1 MEEKMLEEIKYKLK
15 RKLFRHMETYDITL
29 DELMEKQM
37 NGAEIID
44 VRNEREYSESHIM
57 GSINVPEY
65 QINES
70 FVRIVPNKNKEIVL
84 YCSSGFRSTNAY
96 RKLRCLG
103 YRNVWNLYGGLE
115 NY

>member
-1 MEEKMLEEIKYKLK
+1 MLEEIKYKLK
-15 RKLFRHMETYDITL
+15 RKLFRHMEAYDITL
-29 DELMEKQM
+29 DELKEKQM

-96 RKLRCLG
+96 KKLKKMG
-103 YRNVWNLYGGLE
+103 YKNVWNLYGGLE

>member
-1 MEEKMLEEIKYKLK
+1 MLEEIRYKLK
-15 RKLFRHMETYDITL
+15 RKLLRHMETYDITL
-29 DELMEKQM
+29 EELKTKQI

-44 VRNEREYSESHIM
+44 VRNKREYDESHIG

-65 QINES
+65 KIDEN

-96 RKLRCLG
+96 KKLKKMG
-103 YRNVWNLYGGLE
+103 YKNVWNLYGGLE

>member
-15 RKLFRHMETYDITL
+15 RKLFRHMEAYDITL

-37 NGAEIID
+37 NGAEVID
-44 VRNEREYSESHIM
+44 VRNEREYSESHIL

-70 FVRIVPNKNKEIVL
+70 FERIVPNKNKEIVV
-84 YCSSGFRSTNAY
+84 YCSSGFRSTSAY

>member
-15 RKLFRHMETYDITL
+15 RKLFRQMEAYDITL
-29 DELMEKQM
+29 DY
-37 NGAEIID
+37 D
-44 VRNEREYSESHIM
+44 ESHIL

-70 FVRIVPNKNKEIVL
+70 FEKIVPNKNKEIVV
-84 YCSSGFRSTNAY
+84 YCSSGFRSTSAY
-96 RKLRCLG
+96 RRLRCLG